1 MRMGRH
7 RGHRG
12 WGPPRNRPIIIH
24 RHGRRHRGGGFLGG
38 LLGGV
43 IGGAV
48 VNSLDRDNDRPP
60 QRVDLPSHLDEIIER
75 VTEVPEG
82 ATVYLKIE
90 EFRALTDKN
99 MITYQDT
106 VPYCMGRKIEVQ

>member
-1 MRMGRH
+1 MRRH
-7 RGHRG
+7 RGMG
-12 WGPPRNRPIIIH
+12 WGPPHNRPVIIH
-24 RHGRRHRGGGFLGG
+24 RHGYRRRVGGGGFVGG
-38 LLGGV
+38 LVGGV
-43 IGGAV
+43 IGGIIGSSS
-48 VNSLDRDNDRPP
+48 NKESRESERDY
-60 QRVDLPSHLDEIIER
+60 LPSYLEEIVER

-99 MITYQDT
+99 MVTYQDT